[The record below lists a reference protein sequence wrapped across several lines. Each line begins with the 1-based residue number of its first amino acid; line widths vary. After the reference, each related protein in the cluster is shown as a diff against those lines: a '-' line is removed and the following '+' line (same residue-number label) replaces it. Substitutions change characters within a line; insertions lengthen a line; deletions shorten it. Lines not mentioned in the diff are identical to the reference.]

1 MNNILKIG
9 LAVVILVL
17 AYFTYETIAKPI
29 RFQQEKKVRY
39 AKVIQRLKDIRK
51 AETTYKSVYE
61 TYTGS
66 FDTLLNFLK
75 YDSLPLIKMVGQIPD
90 ELLDSVNEKQA
101 VEMGLIIR
109 DTLYIPVH
117 DSILQKTNIDSLPY
131 IPYTGGAKFKL
142 QAGEIEVSKTKQQ
155 VFECKDTKP
164 FDPNQVLKVGS
175 MVEVSTSGNWE

>member
-9 LAVVILVL
+9 LAVLILVL

-39 AKVIQRLKDIRK
+39 SAVIKRLKDIRK
-51 AETTYKSVYE
+51 AETTYKSVYNV
-61 TYTGS
+61 YTGS

-75 YDSLPLIKMVGQIPD
+75 NDSLRLIKKIGQIPD
-90 ELLDSVNEKQA
+90 ELLDSITEKQA
-101 VEMGLIIR
+101 VKMGMIVR

-117 DSILQKTNIDSLPY
+117 DSILQKVDIDSLPY
-131 IPYTGGAKFKL
+131 IPYTNGAKFKL
-142 QAGEIEVSKTKQQ
+142 QAGEIEVSQTKQQ
-155 VFECKDTKP
+155 VFECKDSKP
-164 FDPNQVLKVGS
+164 FDPSQVLKVGS

>member
-39 AKVIQRLKDIRK
+39 KAVIKRLKEIRT
-51 AETTYKSVYE
+51 AESTYKSVYDA
-61 TYTGS
+61 YTGS

-75 YDSLPLIKMVGQIPD
+75 SDSLPLIKMIGQIPD
-90 ELLDSVNEKQA
+90 SLLDSITEKQA
-101 VEMGLIIR
+101 VEMGMIVR
-109 DTLYIPVH
+109 DTNYLPVN
-117 DSILQKTNIDSLPY
+117 DSILQKVNVDSLPY
-131 IPYTGGAKFKL
+131 IPYTNGAKFKL
-142 QAGEIEVSKTKQQ
+142 QAGEIEVSQTKQQ

-175 MVEVSTSGNWE
+175 MIEVSTSGNWE

>member
-9 LAVVILVL
+9 LAVVVLVL

-39 AKVIQRLKDIRK
+39 AAIIQRLKDVRK

-90 ELLDSVNEKQA
+90 ELLDSINEKQA

-109 DTLYIPVH
+109 DTDYIPV
-117 DSILQKTNIDSLPY
+117 DSSILQKTNIDSLPY
-131 IPYTGGAKFKL
+131 IPYTNGVKFKL

-155 VFECKDTKP
+155 VFECKDVKP